1 MISRTHKIRLIP
13 NKTQETF
20 LRQSCGCARYA
31 YNWGLALWNEQ
42 YKNGIKPNVYDIKK
56 QWTASKP
63 DWAYEVPKDASL
75 NAILNL
81 GKGFDAFFK
90 GTAEHPHFHKKGVHE
105 SFTVNNDK
113 FSLDGNRIR
122 LPKIGW
128 IRMREP
134 IRFKGKICAA
144 TVTCEAGQWHVSVPV
159 QIEEDVTLPNDSIVG
174 VDVGIKVLAIAS
186 DGTVCPNAKQFTKHA
201 KKLKRLQRHLSR
213 KQKKSHNRL
222 KALRRLRKFN
232 MRLKNRRNDVIH
244 KFTSGL
250 AKSHGTAVI
259 ETLDVRSMGKDK
271 EQNAIKE
278 MKWLRCLLQDTA
290 MKEVHRQ
297 LEYKMSKVEHAPKF
311 YASSKTC
318 SRCGHKMETLGM
330 DVRTYKCE
338 ECGLMLDRDLNAAIN
353 LSKMRW
359 ATPCKPAEPRKGDE
373 TGSDEYIHVQIA

>member
-1 MISRTHKIRLIP
+1 MISRSHKIRLVP

-31 YNWGLALWNEQ
+31 YNWAVATWDEQ
-42 YKNGIKPNVYDIKK
+42 YRNGEKPNVYAIKK
-56 QWTASKP
+56 EWTKNKP
-63 DWAYEVPKDASL
+63 EWAYEVPKDAPL

-90 GTAEHPHFHKKGVHE
+90 GNADVPHFHKKGVHE

-128 IRMREP
+128 IRMRESL
-134 IRFKGKICAA
+134 RFEGKISSA
-144 TVTCEAGQWHVSVPV
+144 TVSCEAGQWHISIPV
-159 QIEEDVTLPNDSIVG
+159 QMEGDIQPPNDSVVG
-174 VDVGIKVLAIAS
+174 VDVGIKTLAIAS
-186 DGTVCPNAKQFTKHA
+186 DETVCLNDKQFTKYA

-213 KQKKSHNRL
+213 KQKKSHNRM
-222 KALRRLRKFN
+222 KALRRLQKFN
-232 MRLKNRRNDVIH
+232 MRLKNRRNDAIH

-259 ETLDVRSMGKDK
+259 ETLDVQSMGKDK
-271 EQNAIKE
+271 EQKATKE
-278 MKWLRCLLQDTA
+278 LKWLRCLLQDTA

-318 SRCGHKMETLGM
+318 SRCGHKVDTLGM

-338 ECGLMLDRDLNAAIN
+338 ECGLMIDRDLNAAIN
-353 LSKMRW
+353 LSLMRW
-359 ATPCKPAEPRKGDE
+359 ATPSKPAESRKDYE
-373 TGSDEYIHVQIA
+373 TGSEKYIRVHIA